1 MNKSK
6 TTFNAISAI
15 IQVIIVGI
23 VYLILYKFVLSQIGV
38 KLFGVWSLIIATTSV
53 ASLANFGISSSI
65 VKFVSTYNT
74 RKRTDLITKLI
85 FTSLIFIMTTYTLI
99 SLIIYFS
106 GTRLLPFF
114 IEEDFIDI
122 AITILP
128 FSLISLILNATS
140 GVFNSAIDGIQKNY
154 IKSFIIT
161 FSSIVLLFLS
171 ILLTPKFGILG
182 LVYAQIFQSIFVL
195 ISTVFFFKKLSK
207 IPLNLRWNWD
217 STIFKEIFNYGI
229 KVQAASILEMT
240 FEPITKFLLSKF
252 GGLTMVGYYEMASR
266 LVVQLRSLIVSANQV
281 MIPVIAESKEN
292 NPSNIKLIYK
302 KLFSIVLYLN
312 ILLITFII
320 VLAPIISLIWIGHY
334 ESIFVYVVILS
345 SMSMFFNISST
356 PAYFSYMGE
365 GKLNWIVMSILIG
378 FLINILLGYLL
389 GLNFGGYGVII
400 SFNISLVLQ
409 AILLLRAFH
418 KSKKIKILAL
428 ISHYDLKLIVSSI
441 IFMIFSNYM
450 FHAIFNYKST
460 SMQILLYILCL
471 SLFVFY
477 VVKNHTFQILRT
489 IILKLIS
496 GIRGKNV

>member
-53 ASLANFGISSSI
+53 ASIANFGISSSI

-74 RKRTDLITKLI
+74 RKRTDLISKLI

-99 SLIIYFS
+99 SIIIYFS

-195 ISTVFFFKKLSK
+195 IST
-207 IPLNLRWNWD
+207 
-217 STIFKEIFNYGI
+217 
-229 KVQAASILEMT
+229 
-240 FEPITKFLLSKF
+240 
-252 GGLTMVGYYEMASR
+252 
-266 LVVQLRSLIVSANQV
+266 LVV
-281 MIPVIAESKEN
+281 
-292 NPSNIKLIYK
+292 
-302 KLFSIVLYLN
+302 
-312 ILLITFII
+312 
-320 VLAPIISLIWIGHY
+320 G
-334 ESIFVYVVILS
+334 
-345 SMSMFFNISST
+345 
-356 PAYFSYMGE
+356 
-365 GKLNWIVMSILIG
+365 
-378 FLINILLGYLL
+378 
-389 GLNFGGYGVII
+389 
-400 SFNISLVLQ
+400 
-409 AILLLRAFH
+409 
-418 KSKKIKILAL
+418 
-428 ISHYDLKLIVSSI
+428 
-441 IFMIFSNYM
+441 
-450 FHAIFNYKST
+450 
-460 SMQILLYILCL
+460 
-471 SLFVFY
+471 
-477 VVKNHTFQILRT
+477 
-489 IILKLIS
+489 
-496 GIRGKNV
+496 